1 MKEHVRGLRRSYQ
14 FNLTGLLS
22 FEGAAPAAIEFK
34 MIELQQAHRLFFH
47 VNQLLQGADVR

>member
-22 FEGAAPAAIEFK
+22 FEGAPPAAIEFK
-34 MIELQQAHRLFFH
+34 MFELQQAHRLFFH
-47 VNQLLQGADVR
+47 VNQLLRGAEVR